1 MNFKTNNFH
10 FKNSQSAW
18 EFLNESFFN
27 HSDELIEDKGAIRNG
42 TELELHDVFIF
53 INKAK
58 VNSNIDFGNY
68 FGYRQ
73 QKWTGLV
80 NNYIEINELES
91 FKKEV
96 QSREATNSKNY
107 NVSMH
112 FRNIHGHGKGCL
124 LTLTASRRTQY
135 DTPIITVTMRS
146 SEITK
151 RLLLDLLL
159 IQRVSE
165 FIYSKQA
172 RCSIQLYATKM
183 YQNAESFS
191 MYNNHKPFEEFD
203 DGGKSEWQNKV
214 RSILD
219 KFLNCNIDDI
229 KYKVHKR
236 SVRQLQRDKNG
247 NPLSGNRPMLA
258 EELLL
263 FPHEDDYGDY
273 SKMEIEAF
281 NKKKLKMR
289 NLSNT
294 ITK

>member
-1 MNFKTNNFH
+1 MNYKANNFN
-10 FKNSQSAW
+10 FRNSQSAW
-18 EFLNESFFN
+18 EFLNENFFN
-27 HSDELIEDKGAIRNG
+27 FNEDFKNESGAIRNG

-53 INKAK
+53 IHKAK
-58 VNSNIDFGNY
+58 VNSNVDFGNY

-96 QSREATNSKNY
+96 QSREATNSKSY

-124 LTLTASRRTQY
+124 LTLTASRRPGHGC
-135 DTPIITVTMRS
+135 PIVTVTMRS

-165 FIYSKQA
+165 FIYGKA
-172 RCSIQLYATKM
+172 NMVSIQLFATKM

-191 MYNNHKPFEEFD
+191 MYNNHKPFTEFD
-203 DGGKSEWQNKV
+203 NGWKTEWQLKV
-214 RSILD
+214 RSIVN
-219 KFLNCNIDDI
+219 KFLTCNIDDI

-258 EELLL
+258 GDLLL
-263 FPHEDDYGDY
+263 FPDETDYHNY
-273 SKMEIEAF
+273 TKSEIEAF
-281 NKKKLKMR
+281 DKKKQKMR